1 MNSKHVHKNSGI
13 NIISTLLVEWIANN
27 LMKHELFYY
36 KNVAQK
42 IKLLI
47 FTNKYAHWLNT
58 EHAAW
63 KGQIQYSCR
72 VQAAL
77 QKTYTI

>member
-1 MNSKHVHKNSGI
+1 
-13 NIISTLLVEWIANN
+13 
-27 LMKHELFYY
+27 MKHEFILLQ
-36 KNVAQK
+36 NVAQK
-42 IKLLI
+42 IKILT
-47 FTNKYAHWLNT
+47 FTNKYAHWLNM

-63 KGQIQYSCR
+63 RGQIQYSCR